1 MLKRMIIATVLLC
14 LIAIGFITARFF
26 WPALPQVNYKEK
38 FLDLWAMGQ
47 PSGAGVA
54 NVEPEIRRLAQRLA
68 DWTNERDAQLQRAR
82 DTAGSEA
89 APIAIDWGV
98 VWSRS
103 REETAQEQ
111 CEVTMRA
118 VAELREEGFFRET
131 AVFDP
136 AARSVA
142 LTVQEG
148 DWFSANL
155 DEMKLART
163 LMLCLRARLES
174 AILAD
179 NPAEAAAAF
188 RESLGLSI
196 AIARRPTIVDNLIGV
211 AGVGGALHS
220 IRELTVD
227 SGRSP
232 ELLRALLR
240 VLQSTD
246 TSLDLAR
253 AVDGERLWVL
263 SVIQDHYQRRRASMI
278 LSVSMPSM
286 IRFTHAE
293 AVAGCNQ
300 IFDGYRALAASKS
313 VPSPSEISRAV
324 DMADR
329 IADDH
334 VLLGLLAPAISSVV
348 NMRHALD
355 CARDGTSLC
364 LAIELYRAMH
374 SNRPPD
380 SLDDLVPGILPALPI
395 DRFAPDGKFRY
406 RRAGN
411 DSNAA
416 RAYLIYSVGL
426 DGADNDGK
434 AYSKAP
440 WSSLTSEEAVG
451 TDFILNE
458 PDRSGSP

>member
-14 LIAIGFITARFF
+14 VVAIGFVAVRFF
-26 WPALPQVNYKEK
+26 WPALPPVNYKDK
-38 FLDLWAMGQ
+38 FLDLWALGQ

-54 NVEPEIRRLAQRLA
+54 NVEPEIRRLARRLG
-68 DWTNERDAQLQRAR
+68 DWTTERDARLQKMR
-82 DTAGSEA
+82 DPAGSEG
-89 APIAIDWGV
+89 APIEIDWGV
-98 VWSRS
+98 VSYPSRD
-103 REETAQEQ
+103 EAAQEQ
-111 CEVTMRA
+111 YEVTMKA

-142 LTVQEG
+142 LTLPEG
-148 DWFSANL
+148 DWFSANF

-163 LMLCLRARLES
+163 LMLCLRVRLES

-188 RESLGLSI
+188 RESLGLSV
-196 AIARRPTIVDNLIGV
+196 AIARRPTILDNLIGV
-211 AGVGGALHS
+211 AGVSGALGCT
-220 IRELTVD
+220 RELAVD

-232 ELLRALLR
+232 ELLRALLQ

-263 SVIQDHYQRRRASMI
+263 SVIQDHYQQPRTSMM

-300 IFDGYRALAASKS
+300 IFDEYRALAAANS

-324 DMADR
+324 GIADR
-329 IADDH
+329 IAEDH
-334 VLLGLLAPAISSVV
+334 VLLSLLAPAISTVV
-348 NMRHALD
+348 KMRHSLD
-355 CARDGTSLC
+355 CVRDGTVLC

-374 SNRPPD
+374 SNHPPD
-380 SLDDLVPGILPALPI
+380 SLDELVPGILPALPI

-406 RRAGN
+406 RRAGD
-411 DSNAA
+411 DSSAV
-416 RAYLIYSVGL
+416 RAYLLYSVGL
-426 DGADNDGK
+426 DGTDNDGK
-434 AYSKAP
+434 PYSKTP

-458 PDRSGSP
+458 PARTGSP